1 MSEIILKQG
10 EAKTLT
16 ITVKDSDGLA
26 VDLSAATLFLGV
38 KKAKSDTAYA
48 FSKDDADFT
57 KTQAAQGI
65 VSVALT
71 ESDTDQTKG
80 KYIGELQC
88 SWTGPPEVIDKSA
101 DFYLQIVEA
110 VIPVPPP
117 AP

>member
-16 ITVKDSDGLA
+16 ITVKDSDGA
-26 VDLSAATLFLGV
+26 VVDLSAATLFLGV
-38 KKAKSDTAYA
+38 KKSKADTAYA
-48 FSKDDADFT
+48 FSKDDADFD
-57 KTQAAQGI
+57 KAQAAQGI
-65 VSVALT
+65 VSVSLT
-71 ESDTDQTKG
+71 DTDTDQEAG

-101 DFYLQIVEA
+101 DFYLQIKEA